1 MCQIFGYS
9 GNEYIELND
18 VLKEFYSH
26 SDLHPNGW
34 GLAVLN
40 GEQANIEKEV
50 LSANKSAYLK
60 SRLSE
65 RITSPVLLAHIR
77 YATIGNVE
85 LKNCHPFT
93 GFDDSG
99 RRWTLIHNGTI
110 FEYEPMDEYVRRQ
123 KGDTDSERI
132 LLYLIDKINESTKD
146 KGEALDAAERF
157 AVIDAAIGPMAKGNK
172 LNLLI
177 YDGELLYGHTNFAGS
192 LHYHKGSCGV
202 LISTEPLINSSIFY
216 GDGHLGEKRFV
227 KEDWKE
233 MPMTTLVAYKG
244 AELAFEGKSHGN
256 EYHEDPEAVSQ
267 LYLAFSN
274 L

>member
-9 GNEYIELND
+9 GYEYIELNNM
-18 VLKEFYSH
+18 LKEFYSH

-34 GLAVLN
+34 GLALLD
-40 GEQANIEKEV
+40 GDQANIEREV
-50 LSANKSAYLK
+50 LSANKSAYLAG
-60 SRLSE
+60 RLQE
-65 RITSPVLLAHIR
+65 RIAAPTVLAHIR

-93 GFDDSG
+93 GFDADG

-110 FEYEPMDEYVRRQ
+110 FEYQPMDEYIRRQ

-132 LLYLIDKINESTKD
+132 LLYLIDKINEKRESKSEPLTGKD
-146 KGEALDAAERF
+146 RF
-157 AVIDAAIGPMAKGNK
+157 EVIESAVSGMAVGNK

-177 YDGELLYGHTNFAGS
+177 YDGELLYAHTNLAGS
-192 LHYHKGSCGV
+192 LHYHQGKCGV
-202 LISTEPLINSSIFY
+202 IFSTEPLVKSSIFY
-216 GDGHLGEKRFV
+216 GDGHPGEKRFT
-227 KEDWKE
+227 KEDWQQV
-233 MPMTTLVAYKG
+233 PVTTLIAYKG
-244 AELAFEGKSHGN
+244 AELVYKGTAHGN
-256 EYHEDPEAVSQ
+256 EYHEDPEAVKQ

>member
-9 GNEYIELND
+9 GSDKIELNN

-34 GLAVLN
+34 GLATLS
-40 GEQANIEKEV
+40 GKQANIEREV
-50 LSANKSAYLK
+50 LSANKSAYLAG
-60 SRLSE
+60 RLTDKVE
-65 RITSPVLLAHIR
+65 APAVLAHIR

-93 GFDDSG
+93 GFDTEG

-110 FEYEPMDEYVRRQ
+110 FEYQPMDEYVRKQ

-132 LLYLIDKINESTKD
+132 LLYLIDKINEARK
-146 KGEALDAAERF
+146 KKNKALNAADRI
-157 AVIDAAIGPMAKGNK
+157 AVVEKILSDITNGNK
-172 LNLLI
+172 INLLI
-177 YDGELLYGHTNFAGS
+177 YDGELLYAHSNYAGS
-192 LHYHKGSCGV
+192 LHYYQGRCGV
-202 LISTEPLINSSIFY
+202 IFSTEPLVNSSIFY
-216 GDGHLGEKRFV
+216 GDGHPGEKRFY
-227 KEDWKE
+227 KDDWKE
-233 MPMTTLVAYKG
+233 IPLTSLVVYKG
-244 AELAFEGKSHGN
+244 AEHIHTGKPHGN
-256 EYHEDPEAVSQ
+256 EYHEDPEAVKQ